1 MTGGTRAFNCSP
13 KMENSKCVRFISI
26 FKFIVNADMF
36 CLCYIMTIL
45 SKLSHLEVMY
55 AVGQINVKGCVPSR
69 LCNSC
74 VYKIAVGYPWF
85 LRY

>member
-1 MTGGTRAFNCSP
+1 ML
-13 KMENSKCVRFISI
+13 KCF
-26 FKFIVNADMF
+26 A
-36 CLCYIMTIL
+36 CYIMTIL

-55 AVGQINVKGCVPSR
+55 AVGQIKSC

-74 VYKIAVGYPWF
+74 IYKIAVGYPWF